1 MADKTFV
8 GRAFPP
14 RADYIDSEVSF
25 NLDDLALLTQW
36 AGANDGRITV
46 RVGRGK
52 SGKPY
57 AEINTWKKNAPG
69 QSPQSAHRY
78 AEEDRPEPAE
88 CQSQPEADAAFDDQI
103 PF

>member
-78 AEEDRPEPAE
+78 GEADRPEPP
-88 CQSQPEADAAFDDQI
+88 QQPQQEDNAAFDDEI
-103 PF
+103 LF